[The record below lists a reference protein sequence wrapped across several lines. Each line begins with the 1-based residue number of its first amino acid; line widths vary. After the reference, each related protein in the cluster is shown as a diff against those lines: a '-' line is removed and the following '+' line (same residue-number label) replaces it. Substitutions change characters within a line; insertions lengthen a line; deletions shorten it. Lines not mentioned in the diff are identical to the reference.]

1 MPKGVA
7 AFDKSKAAI
16 SEDISLDTW
25 TFHVSGDARN
35 T

>member
-7 AFDKSKAAI
+7 IFDKSKAAI
-16 SEDISLDTW
+16 AEDISLDTW
-25 TFHVSGDARN
+25 TFVSPG